1 MVHVGAQK
9 LAEWRKRAKL
19 STQSLGDMLGVS
31 RVAVGRYEDGD
42 LNPSIIVAV
51 RLEVLSSGEV
61 LVEDWGIS
69 GADMQVL
76 LDFARRRE
84 GGCCAL
90 ARWAERTGKTVGEV
104 AGLLD
109 AADAKRGPGSKEARG
124 E

>member
-1 MVHVGAQK
+1 MDHVGAQK

-19 STQSLGDMLGVS
+19 SPQSLGEMLGVS
-31 RVAVGRYEDGD
+31 RVAVVRYEDNT

-51 RLEVLSSGEV
+51 RLEVISSGEV
-61 LVEDWGIS
+61 CVEDWGLS
-69 GADMQVL
+69 GADLQVL

-90 ARWAERTGKTVGEV
+90 ARWAERKGKTVGEV

-109 AADAKRGPGSKEARG
+109 AAEAKR
-124 E
+124 